1 VTSVRPWRLLAGW
14 PVLLGM
20 AVVFAGVE
28 IVVLRGQW
36 DVVRSWASLVEAVD
50 GAFLVLGILVAGAAA
65 AVAAQPWEN
74 RELTA
79 ALPDAGPRT
88 VAAAGVVVGFV
99 AAGVH
104 ALTAAALLIW
114 GYAIG
119 LPGQPR
125 LWPVLGVLAGLMAC
139 ALFGTAVVRLGA
151 GALAPLL
158 AMGLWVAVIYGF
170 RAFGGTALV
179 DLGGVSVVLV
189 GVAPDTAAML
199 WRAAWL
205 VAAAGVVWWIAA
217 YGRRV
222 LRRPV
227 FGVLVI
233 VAGVLAVTTEPK
245 VGAGFV
251 PTSVVWVCEPGPPQV
266 CVAAEYDERLADYAA
281 ALARMAPLADQ
292 VGLPRPPDGYRQAVG
307 IRGGP
312 GSFTVDDEGVRTVQL
327 AFDLVQFAL
336 PCSVRWTLPQLEQA
350 DIVAF
355 WIVTQAGIPL
365 PPQPPGFSVPTL
377 DDARRAVDSLRCD
390 R

>member
-1 VTSVRPWRLLAGW
+1 MTSVRALRLLVWW
-14 PVLLGM
+14 PALLGL

-28 IVVLRGQW
+28 IAVLAGQW

-65 AVAAQPWEN
+65 AVAAQPWQN

-88 VAAAGVVVGFV
+88 AAAAGVVVGFV

-104 ALTAAALLIW
+104 ALTVAAVLVW
-114 GYAIG
+114 GYAVA

-125 LWPVLGVLAGLMAC
+125 LWPVLSVLAGLMAC
-139 ALFGTAVVRLGA
+139 AMFGTAVVRLGA

-158 AMGLWVAVIYGF
+158 AMGLYVAVLYAF
-170 RAFGGTALV
+170 RALGGTALI
-179 DLGGVSVVLV
+179 DLGGVSIVLV

-205 VAAAGVVWWIAA
+205 VAAAAVAWAIAA
-217 YGRRV
+217 YGRRA

-227 FGVLVI
+227 FPVLVI
-233 VAGVLAVTTEPK
+233 VAGVLAVTTEPR

-251 PTSVVWVCEPGPPQV
+251 QTSVVWVCEPGPPQV
-266 CVAAEYDERLADYAA
+266 CVAAEYDDRLADYAA
-281 ALARMAPLADQ
+281 ALTQIAPFADQ

-307 IRGGP
+307 IHGGP
-312 GSFTVDDEGVRTVQL
+312 GSFGVEEEVRTVQL
-327 AFDLVQFAL
+327 AFDLVQFTL
-336 PCSVRWTLPQLEQA
+336 PCSVRWNLQQLDQA
-350 DIVAF
+350 DIVAN
-355 WIVTQAGIPL
+355 WMATQAGSPL
-365 PPQPPGFSVPTL
+365 PPGALVPTL
-377 DDARRAVDSLRCD
+377 DEAGQALDSLRCD

>member
-1 VTSVRPWRLLAGW
+1 MTSVRPWRLLVGW

-104 ALTAAALLIW
+104 ALTVAALLIW

-179 DLGGVSVVLV
+179 DLGGVSIVLV
-189 GVAPDTAAML
+189 GLAPDTAAML
-199 WRAAWL
+199 WRASWL

-217 YGRRV
+217 YGRRA

-227 FGVLVI
+227 FVVLVI
-233 VAGVLAVTTEPK
+233 VAGVLAVTAEPK
-245 VGAGFV
+245 VEAGFV
-251 PTSVVWVCEPGPPQV
+251 PTAVVWVCEPGPPQV
-266 CVAAEYDERLADYAA
+266 CVAAEYDDRLADYAA
-281 ALARMAPLADQ
+281 ALTRMAPFADR
-292 VGLPRPPDGYRQAVG
+292 VGLPRPPDGYRQGVG

-312 GSFTVDDEGVRTVQL
+312 GSFAVDDEGVQTVQL

-336 PCSVRWTLPQLEQA
+336 PCSVRWDLQQLEQA
-350 DIVAF
+350 ETVAF
-355 WIVTQAGIPL
+355 WIAAQAGSPL

-377 DDARRAVDSLRCD
+377 DDARRALDSLRCD

>member
-1 VTSVRPWRLLAGW
+1 MRSVRAWRLLVWW
-14 PVLLGM
+14 PVLLGL
-20 AVVFAGVE
+20 ALVFVGVE
-28 IVVLRGQW
+28 IAVLAGQW

-65 AVAAQPWEN
+65 ALAGQPWEN

-104 ALTAAALLIW
+104 ALTVAALLIW
-114 GYAIG
+114 GYAVG

-125 LWPVLGVLAGLMAC
+125 LWPVLSVLAGLMAC

-205 VAAAGVVWWIAA
+205 VAAAAVVWWIAA

-251 PTSVVWVCEPGPPQV
+251 QTSVVWVCEPGPPQV
-266 CVAAEYDERLADYAA
+266 CLAAEYDDRLADYAA
-281 ALARMAPLADQ
+281 ALSRMAPFADQ

-312 GSFTVDDEGVRTVQL
+312 GSFGVEEEVQTVQL

-336 PCSVRWTLPQLEQA
+336 PCSVRWSLPQLEQA
-350 DIVAF
+350 DVVAF

-365 PPQPPGFSVPTL
+365 APQPPGFRVPTL
-377 DDARRAVDSLRCD
+377 DEARQALDSLRCD